1 MKYIIGIG
9 NYSMYDDSL
18 GIRLIEYLEENNL
31 VDGFKAID
39 LSGNALNIFSYLS
52 ESTDKII
59 IVDTARLDMEPGEYR
74 FFSHE
79 KVKSLKALSGIT
91 THEGDMVKVLELAGK
106 TGYHI
111 PEIIFMGVE
120 PKEIKSEVGL
130 SEILES
136 RLPEY
141 GQVLLREIM
150 L

>member
-79 KVKSLKALSGIT
+79 KVKTLKELSGIT
-91 THEGDMVKVLELAGK
+91 THEGDMVKVLELAGE

-120 PKEIKSEVGL
+120 PEEIKSEVGL

-136 RLPEY
+136 SLPEY
-141 GQVLLREIM
+141 GRVLLREIM

>member
-59 IVDTARLDMEPGEYR
+59 IVDSAGLDMEPGEYK

-91 THEGDMVKVLELAGK
+91 THEGDMVKVLELAGA

-120 PKEIKSEVGL
+120 PEEIKREVGL